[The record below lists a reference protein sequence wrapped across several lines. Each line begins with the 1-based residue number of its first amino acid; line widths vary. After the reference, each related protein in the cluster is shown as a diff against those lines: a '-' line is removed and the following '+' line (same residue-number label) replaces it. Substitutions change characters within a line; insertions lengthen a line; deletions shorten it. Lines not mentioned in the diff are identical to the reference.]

1 MADPVEVNLTPSE
14 GEEFSPTQPIYFGVR
29 DSDNRVN
36 RSSVV
41 ALATFSSVVY
51 EAQELPLQDPFL
63 FDVFRDGDGV
73 PDTATSNRAHLVLDT
88 SSMTVGDDVLVLTA
102 SGTKSSNTLFCRAAS
117 TPDRTCGAE
126 FRFSVPILP
135 AKGTATEYQTNGEY
149 NGVMLGMAHWASN
162 TGIFIFCCEDSVG
175 VKYLEIAGPAEDGIG
190 TRTVYGRLNHDW
202 DRPTHSIRIVFD
214 ASGHTG
220 KAYVLLTDESTGDE
234 DRHVEVNISSLSKF
248 LASTRLGFIE
258 PGAGDVVSSFI
269 GIDQDRAGELEIY
282 KMILEGHGEALVSG
296 GGVVFGQTGTAEAT
310 GLLHA
315 ATRADVARMR
325 RNSFTFLDSSESLIF
340 RSAASEDANSML
352 RSEEPRC
359 VNDSW
364 LMFFRGRP
372 QQAVHTGSYNTGVG
386 FDVSNGTNLF
396 RLRFLDDGTKQFGF
410 YDTTSGNTE
419 ISDSYE
425 RVAFAWDDFAAE
437 VLTYLKSSELFCTAA
452 ERLIETTDFS
462 FRSTALTALADSG
475 PARLDLGFLDEVG
488 ASYDYGGFFTV
499 SNFFFMPAAE
509 IAHEGDFSA
518 WAWNSTAA
526 AETDI
531 SNTRSAVKELRPT
544 GTDQYGFYSLSYA
557 AQKYSE
563 GVSGIS
569 VLLRAKIGVVTD
581 QFDNGNPVRIPS
593 PALIGLSS
601 TPTGYVQLQFVT
613 SESLET
619 FVFVSQDSQD
629 YKEVL
634 NPTSEAG
641 QLISAQID
649 PTVEHYYLLA
659 YQPGKGLRLFIDF
672 EGEPSIDIP
681 WEDVSAASKADLDN
695 LMSGLTVSIGSIPTL
710 SFGSKY
716 NRMDV
721 DLRMAA
727 VCLGSGYDYAVTLG
741 ASRETLESKIY
752 GTKANTFIDFLDTD

>member
-29 DSDNRVN
+29 DSDNRVD

-63 FDVFRDGDGV
+63 LDIFRDGI
-73 PDTATSNRAHLVLDT
+73 PDTAVANQAQLVLDT

-102 SGTKSSNTLFCRAAS
+102 PGTKSSNTLFCRAAS
-117 TPDRTCGAE
+117 TPSRTCGAE
-126 FRFSVPILP
+126 FRFSVPVLP
-135 AKGTATEYQTNGEY
+135 AKGTATEYQTNGDY

-162 TGIFIFCCEDSVG
+162 TGIFIFCCDDAG
-175 VKYLEIAGPAEDGIG
+175 TKYLEIGGPADSSGA
-190 TRTVYGRLNHDW
+190 RTTVRFDHDW

-234 DRHVEVNISSLSKF
+234 EKAYEVNISSLSEF

-269 GIDQDRAGELEIY
+269 GIDQERAGELEIY

-296 GGVVFGQTGTAEAT
+296 GGVAFGQTGTAEAT

-315 ATRADVARMR
+315 ATRADVNRMR
-325 RNSFTFLDSSESLIF
+325 RNSFTYLDTTEFLTF
-340 RSAASEDANSML
+340 QSAGSQNSMV
-352 RSEEPRC
+352 RSQEPRC
-359 VNDSW
+359 ANDSW
-364 LMFFRGRP
+364 LIFLWGRP
-372 QQAVHTGSYNTGVG
+372 QQSVHESSWNTGVG
-386 FDVSNGTNLF
+386 FSVGNGSHQY

-410 YDTTSGNTE
+410 YDDAGGTGTGNLELPSNYQTVEFDWGTTAPR
-419 ISDSYE
+419 I
-425 RVAFAWDDFAAE
+425 
-437 VLTYLKSSELFCTAA
+437 LTYLKSSELFCTAA
-452 ERLIETTDFS
+452 ESLLAETDFS
-462 FRSTALTALADSG
+462 FRSTALTALTDTGSS
-475 PARLDLGFLDEVG
+475 RLDLGFLDQDG
-488 ASYDYGGFFTV
+488 STYSYEGYFTV
-499 SNFFFMPAAE
+499 ENFFFMPEAE
-509 IAHEGDFSA
+509 IAHEGDFSS
-518 WAWNSTAA
+518 WTYNGTATA
-526 AETDI
+526 TVVSKVLQLRP
-531 SNTRSAVKELRPT
+531 SNTH
-544 GTDQYGFYSLSYA
+544 QYGFYSLSYA
-557 AQKYSE
+557 SQKYSE
-563 GVSGIS
+563 GISGIS
-569 VLLRAKIGVVTD
+569 VLLRAEIGNITD
-581 QFDNGNPVRIPS
+581 QFGDVNTVRIPS
-593 PALIGLSS
+593 PALLGISS
-601 TPTGYVQLQFVT
+601 TATGYIQLQFVK
-613 SESLET
+613 SEDGSET
-619 FVFVSQDSQD
+619 FAFVSQDAQD

-634 NPTSEAG
+634 NPTSETG
-641 QLISAQID
+641 QLISTSID
-649 PTVEHYYLLA
+649 PTAEHYYLLS

-672 EGEPSIDIP
+672 ESEPSIDIP
-681 WEDVSAASKADLDN
+681 WEDVSVASKADVDDL
-695 LMSGLTVSIGSIPTL
+695 LSGLTVAIGSIPTL
-710 SFGSKY
+710 SFGTKY

>member
-63 FDVFRDGDGV
+63 FDIFRDGV
-73 PDTATSNRAHLVLDT
+73 PDTATSNRADLVLDT

-102 SGTKSSNTLFCRAAS
+102 PGTKSSNTLFCRAAS

-126 FRFSVPILP
+126 FRFSVPVLP
-135 AKGTATEYQTNGEY
+135 AKGTATEYQTNGDY

-162 TGIFIFCCEDSVG
+162 TGIFIFCCDDAG
-175 VKYLEIAGPAEDGIG
+175 TKYLEIGGPAEDDSG
-190 TRTVYGRLNHDW
+190 TRTTVRFDHDW
-202 DRPTHSIRIVFD
+202 TQPTHSIRIVFD

-220 KAYVLLTDESTGDE
+220 KAYVLLTEESTGDE
-234 DRHVEVNISSLSKF
+234 SRAHEVSTSSLSGF

-269 GIDQDRAGELEIY
+269 GIDQERAGELEIY

-296 GGVVFGQTGTAEAT
+296 GGVVFGQAGTAEAT
-310 GLLHA
+310 GLLFA

-340 RSAASEDANSML
+340 QSATSEGSNSMV

-359 VNDSW
+359 LNDSW

-372 QQAVHTGSYNTGVG
+372 QLSDHVGSYNTGVG
-386 FDVSNGTNLF
+386 LDISNETNLF
-396 RLRFLDDGTKQFGF
+396 RLRFLDDGIKQFGF
-410 YDTTSGNTE
+410 YDTASGNTE

-425 RVAFAWDDFAAE
+425 RVALAWDDFTPE
-437 VLTYLKSSELFCTAA
+437 ILTYLKSSELFCTAA
-452 ERLIETTDFS
+452 ERLIDTTDFS
-462 FRSTALTALADSG
+462 FRSTALTALTDSG
-475 PARLDLGFLDEVG
+475 PARLDFGFLDESG
-488 ASYDYGGFFTV
+488 SPSYNYGGFFTV

-509 IAHEGDFSA
+509 ITHEGDFGSP

-531 SNTRSAVKELRPT
+531 SNTVSAVKQIRPDDA
-544 GTDQYGFYSLSYA
+544 DQYGFYSLSYA

-563 GVSGIS
+563 GISGIS
-569 VLLRAKIGVVTD
+569 VLFRAKIGDITD
-581 QFDNGNPVRIPS
+581 QFDQENPVRIPS
-593 PALIGLSS
+593 PALVGLSS
-601 TPTGYVQLQFVT
+601 TSTGYVQLQFVT
-613 SESLET
+613 NESSET
-619 FVFVSQDSQD
+619 FVFVSQDAQD

-634 NPTSEAG
+634 NPTSETG
-641 QLISAQID
+641 QLISASID

-672 EGEPSIDIP
+672 ESEPSIDIP
-681 WEDVSAASKADLDN
+681 WEDVSVASKADVDN
-695 LMSGLTVSIGSIPTL
+695 LLNGLTVSIGSIPTL

-716 NRMDV
+716 NRMNV

>member
-14 GEEFSPTQPIYFGVR
+14 GEEFSPSQPIYFGVR
-29 DSDNRVN
+29 DSDNRVD

-51 EAQELPLQDPFL
+51 EAQELPLQAPFL
-63 FDVFRDGDGV
+63 FDIFRDGV
-73 PDTATSNRAHLVLDT
+73 PDTATANRADLVLDT

-102 SGTKSSNTLFCRAAS
+102 PGTKSSNTMFCRAAS
-117 TPDRTCGAE
+117 TPSRTCGAE
-126 FRFSVPILP
+126 FRFSVPVLP
-135 AKGTATEYQTNGEY
+135 ATGTATEYQTNGDY

-162 TGIFIFCCEDSVG
+162 TGIFVFCCDDG
-175 VKYLEIAGPAEDGIG
+175 TKYLEIGGPAEDSSGN
-190 TRTVYGRLNHDW
+190 RTTVRFNHDW
-202 DRPTHSIRIVFD
+202 DQPTHSIRIVFD

-234 DRHVEVNISSLSKF
+234 ERAYEVNISSLSKF

-269 GIDQDRAGELEIY
+269 GIDQERAGELEIY

-296 GGVVFGQTGTAEAT
+296 GGVAFGQTGTAEAT

-315 ATRADVARMR
+315 AMRADVNRMR
-325 RNSFTFLDSSESLIF
+325 RNSFTYLDTTEFLTF
-340 RSAASEDANSML
+340 QSAGSQNSMV

-359 VNDSW
+359 ANDSW
-364 LMFFRGRP
+364 LMFLWGRP
-372 QQAVHTGSYNTGVG
+372 QQSVHTASYNTGVG
-386 FDVSNGTNLF
+386 FSVGNGSHQY

-410 YDTTSGNTE
+410 YDDAGGTGTGNLE
-419 ISDSYE
+419 LPSNYE
-425 RVAFAWDDFAAE
+425 AVEFDWVATAPKI
-437 VLTYLKSSELFCTAA
+437 LTYLKSSELFCTAA
-452 ERLIETTDFS
+452 ESLLAETDFS
-462 FRSTALTALADSG
+462 FRSTTLTELTDTGS
-475 PARLDLGFLDEVG
+475 PRLDLGFLDQDG
-488 ASYDYGGFFTV
+488 STYSYEGYFTV
-499 SNFFFMPAAE
+499 ENFFFMPEAE
-509 IAHEGDFSA
+509 IAHEGDFSS
-518 WAWNSTAA
+518 WAYSGTATA
-526 AETDI
+526 TVV
-531 SNTRSAVKELRPT
+531 SKVLELRPSD
-544 GTDQYGFYSLSYA
+544 TDQYGFYSLSYA

-569 VLLRAKIGVVTD
+569 VLFRAKIGDITD
-581 QFDNGNPVRIPS
+581 QFGQVNAVRIPS
-593 PALIGLSS
+593 PALLGISS
-601 TPTGYVQLQFVT
+601 TATGYIQLQFVK
-613 SESLET
+613 SEDGSET
-619 FVFVSQDSQD
+619 FAFVSQDAQD

-634 NPTSEAG
+634 NPTSETG
-641 QLISAQID
+641 QLISTSID
-649 PTVEHYYLLA
+649 PTTEHYYLLS

-672 EGEPSIDIP
+672 ESEPSIDIP
-681 WEDVSAASKADLDN
+681 WEDVSVASKADVDDL
-695 LMSGLTVSIGSIPTL
+695 LSGLTVAIGSIPTL
-710 SFGSKY
+710 SFGTKY

>member
-29 DSDNRVN
+29 DSDNRVD

-51 EAQELPLQDPFL
+51 EAQELPLQAPFL
-63 FDVFRDGDGV
+63 FDIFRDGV
-73 PDTATSNRAHLVLDT
+73 PDTATANRADLVLDT

-102 SGTKSSNTLFCRAAS
+102 PGTKSSNTMFCRAAS
-117 TPDRTCGAE
+117 TPSRTCGAE
-126 FRFSVPILP
+126 FRFSVPVLP
-135 AKGTATEYQTNGEY
+135 ATGTATEYQTNGDY

-162 TGIFIFCCEDSVG
+162 TGIFIFCCDDG
-175 VKYLEIAGPAEDGIG
+175 TKYLEIGGPAEDSSGN
-190 TRTVYGRLNHDW
+190 RTTVRFNHDW

-234 DRHVEVNISSLSKF
+234 ERAYEVNISSLSKF
-248 LASTRLGFIE
+248 RASTRLGFIE

-296 GGVVFGQTGTAEAT
+296 GGVAFGQTGTAEAT

-315 ATRADVARMR
+315 ATRADVNRMR
-325 RNSFTFLDSSESLIF
+325 RNSFTYLDTTEFLTF
-340 RSAASEDANSML
+340 QSAGSQNSMV

-359 VNDSW
+359 ANDSW
-364 LMFFRGRP
+364 LMFLWGRP
-372 QQAVHTGSYNTGVG
+372 QQSVHTASYNTGVG
-386 FDVSNGTNLF
+386 FSVGNGSHQY

-410 YDTTSGNTE
+410 YDDAGGTGTGNLE
-419 ISDSYE
+419 LPSNYE
-425 RVAFAWDDFAAE
+425 TVEFDWGATAPKI
-437 VLTYLKSSELFCTAA
+437 LTYLKSSELFCTAA
-452 ERLIETTDFS
+452 ESLLAETDFS
-462 FRSTALTALADSG
+462 FRSTTLTELTDTGS
-475 PARLDLGFLDEVG
+475 PRLDLGFLDQDG
-488 ASYDYGGFFTV
+488 STYSYEGYFTV
-499 SNFFFMPAAE
+499 ENFFFMPEAE
-509 IAHEGDFSA
+509 IAHEGDFSS
-518 WAWNSTAA
+518 WAYSGTA
-526 AETDI
+526 
-531 SNTRSAVKELRPT
+531 SATVVSKVLHLRPT

-557 AQKYSE
+557 SQKYSE
-563 GVSGIS
+563 GISGIS
-569 VLLRAKIGVVTD
+569 VLLRAKIGDITD
-581 QFDNGNPVRIPS
+581 QFDQVNAVRIPS
-593 PALIGLSS
+593 PALLGISS
-601 TPTGYVQLQFVT
+601 TATGYIQLQFVK
-613 SESLET
+613 SEDGSET
-619 FVFVSQDSQD
+619 FAFVSQDAQD

-634 NPTSEAG
+634 NPTSETG
-641 QLISAQID
+641 QLISTSID
-649 PTVEHYYLLA
+649 PTAEHYYLLS

-672 EGEPSIDIP
+672 ESEPSIDIP
-681 WEDVSAASKADLDN
+681 WEDVSVASKADVDDL
-695 LMSGLTVSIGSIPTL
+695 LSGLTVAIGSIPTL
-710 SFGSKY
+710 SFGTKY

>member
-29 DSDNRVN
+29 DSDNRVDQ
-36 RSSVV
+36 SSVV

-63 FDVFRDGDGV
+63 FDIFRDGV
-73 PDTATSNRAHLVLDT
+73 PDTATANRADLVLDT

-102 SGTKSSNTLFCRAAS
+102 PGTKSSNTLFCRSAS

-126 FRFSVPILP
+126 FRFSAPVLP
-135 AKGTATEYQTNGEY
+135 AKGPATEYQTNGDY

-162 TGIFIFCCEDSVG
+162 TGIFIFCCDDAG
-175 VKYLEIAGPAEDGIG
+175 TKYLEIGGPAEDASG
-190 TRTVYGRLNHDW
+190 TRTTVRFDHDW
-202 DRPTHSIRIVFD
+202 TQPTHSIRIVFD

-220 KAYVLLTDESTGDE
+220 KAYVLLTEETTGVETRAYEE
-234 DRHVEVNISSLSKF
+234 DITALSEF

-258 PGAGDVVSSFI
+258 PGAGDVVSCFI

-282 KMILEGHGEALVSG
+282 KMTLEGHGEALVSG

-310 GLLHA
+310 GLLYA

-352 RSEEPRC
+352 RSVEPRF

-386 FDVSNGTNLF
+386 FDVSNETSLF

-425 RVAFAWDDFAAE
+425 RVALAWDDFAAE

-488 ASYDYGGFFTV
+488 ASYDYEGFFTV

-531 SNTRSAVKELRPT
+531 SNTVSAVKEIRPT

-569 VLLRAKIGVVTD
+569 VLLRAKIGDFTD
-581 QFDNGNPVRIPS
+581 QFDQENPVRIPS

-613 SESLET
+613 SESSET

-672 EGEPSIDIP
+672 ENEPSIDIP

-710 SFGSKY
+710 SFGAKY

-727 VCLGSGYDYAVTLG
+727 VCLGSGYDYAVTIG